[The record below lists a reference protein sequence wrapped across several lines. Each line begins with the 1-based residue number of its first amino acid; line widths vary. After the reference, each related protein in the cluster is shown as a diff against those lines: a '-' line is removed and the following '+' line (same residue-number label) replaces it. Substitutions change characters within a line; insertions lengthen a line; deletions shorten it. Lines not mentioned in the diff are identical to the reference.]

1 MSAFKKFNCYIL
13 IFRLSLCHNWP
24 TKFIRHSYF
33 QRNPPGRTFFAISV
47 VLFIYI
53 LIKILIFNIKKAKI
67 MNSPKKKM
75 LVIPVEYIL
84 TKRIFLATLYESAIL
99 GFFFQLRSFWRFLK
113 AGFEG
118 VPRRIIQKR
127 ACICQNQ
134 PAFYPNMQS
143 KMYLHAS

>member
-67 MNSPKKKM
+67 MNSPKKKKKKN
-75 LVIPVEYIL
+75 VGDSG
-84 TKRIFLATLYESAIL
+84 RIHL
-99 GFFFQLRSFWRFLK
+99 
-113 AGFEG
+113 
-118 VPRRIIQKR
+118 
-127 ACICQNQ
+127 N
-134 PAFYPNMQS
+134 
-143 KMYLHAS
+143 